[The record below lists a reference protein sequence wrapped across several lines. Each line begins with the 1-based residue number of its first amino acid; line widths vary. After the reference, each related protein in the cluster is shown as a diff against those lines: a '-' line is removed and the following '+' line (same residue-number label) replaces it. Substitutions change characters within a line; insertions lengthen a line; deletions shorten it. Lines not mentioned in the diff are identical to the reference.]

1 MFVKT
6 YENLSSSA
14 LLVVKVGENSVFATY
29 NSNPDKEYEFNCE
42 NTDSFN
48 ISLSETLKNEESV
61 GKLFHQSIKE
71 GKLVA
76 VTRK

>member
-1 MFVKT
+1 M
-6 YENLSSSA
+6 
-14 LLVVKVGENSVFATY
+14 
-29 NSNPDKEYEFNCE
+29 SNPDKEYEFTCE

-48 ISLSETLKNEESV
+48 NSLSKTLKNEESV

-76 VTRK
+76 VTSK